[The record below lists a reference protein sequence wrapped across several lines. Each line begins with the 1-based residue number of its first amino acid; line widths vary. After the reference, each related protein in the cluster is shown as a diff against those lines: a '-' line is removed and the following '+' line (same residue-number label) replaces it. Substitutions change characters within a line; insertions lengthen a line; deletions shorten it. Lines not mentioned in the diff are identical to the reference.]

1 MPMIR
6 ASLLALLLLLTTTPS
21 TTAAPPSPSADE
33 QALRYLKEVEWPR
46 AYREQDVALLDR
58 ILADEF
64 QMIDADGNWSTKAE
78 ELEWI
83 RKNKPSYDSFRFVI
97 RRLEIVENGTAVVAG
112 TGVIEGKDEQGPYIL
127 EYQSSNI
134 LIKRGS
140 LWEAIAS
147 HVSGIQRKSRS

>member
-1 MPMIR
+1 MIR